1 LTRPRVKNHPQDAAI
16 FSLRKVPFP
25 RIPIAVDEK
34 DVGRFF
40 VANVLNDIF
49 EDSFDVRDDD
59 GLSHMRTVLERM
71 EAKRKLD
78 AVPAPQPKRL
88 RPGKS
93 KQTQQRSKDIFST
106 TWGGYLRPRA
116 FVLLVTVAFCGMLMI
131 DTHAQAC
138 KHAHTP
144 AKAHDRHASASV
156 CICTSCAS
164 KISAKQRSRGSQHDV
179 PRPAAKKA
187 RPAVDGS

>member
-1 LTRPRVKNHPQDAAI
+1 MQRYS
-16 FSLRKVPFP
+16 SLRKVPFP

-59 GLSHMRTVLERM
+59 HPSRMLTVLARR
-71 EAKRKLD
+71 EAKRQLD

-93 KQTQQRSKDIFST
+93 KQMHQRSKDIFST
-106 TWGGYLRPRA
+106 TWGGYLRPNSTG
-116 FVLLVTVAFCGMLMI
+116 V
-131 DTHAQAC
+131 
-138 KHAHTP
+138 
-144 AKAHDRHASASV
+144 
-156 CICTSCAS
+156 SCCW
-164 KISAKQRSRGSQHDV
+164 
-179 PRPAAKKA
+179 
-187 RPAVDGS
+187 